1 MSVFPDAVS
10 SPGVAGQQLTS
21 AEEKRRARLAKLA
34 AWKKK
39 KEAEAEKQPVKFA
52 AKAKTTPKKPARLA
66 RKNLLDGPAD
76 KAEQTTDDAPPDLD
90 TLLENMEH
98 TQRNDSTAAIFESDD
113 DARSESDTDAEHLD
127 PAKLLQA
134 INEKNKKSVPE
145 HPPSTHPYTR
155 RLYTESPF
163 ISSLSPDEVDSLRL
177 RDAITV
183 RGKSVAR
190 PIITW
195 DHLALPN
202 SLRSALD
209 SLGFDAPTP
218 IQCEALPN
226 AMSGHDLIGIAKTGS
241 GKTLAFLLPL
251 FRQLLANP
259 AAPSVRALVM
269 TPTRELAMQI
279 FNESSVFLK
288 ALKLRGCCC
297 YGGQLIS
304 QQIAEIKKGCDLIV
318 GTPGRI
324 IDLLCA
330 NNGRVLRLSHVTYL
344 VLDEADRMFDMGFEP
359 QVMKVLRVTRPDRQ
373 TVLFSATFPPRM
385 EALARRCLTDPVEVL
400 VGAKNLVNDKITQQ
414 FEVLDED
421 QKFGRLLQVLARFQ
435 STDSGKVLIFVDKQD
450 SCDSLANQLII
461 RGYPTL
467 SLHGGKEQIDRD
479 GIISDFKSNVI
490 DILVATSVASRGLDV
505 KDLNLV
511 VNYDSPNHME
521 DYVHRVGRTGR
532 AGRSGTAVTFVTR
545 HQERSASD
553 IVRLLELSGA
563 QPPAELAQ
571 LASRFRE
578 KLKRGEVKYGSGFGG
593 RGLEKLAEIREQKKK
608 LDRTLYEGENL
619 SETNDD
625 DDDDETAEVPS
636 EKLNNFQVVFGSVKR
651 GQDSAVHHAK
661 MNINDLP
668 QSTRWHMSNKDN
680 INKVVEATGTSI
692 TTKGRY
698 YGPGKEPGP
707 KDDPKLYLLIESDN
721 EMSVR
726 QAVEMFKRSLVEG
739 LKGSLDERKRKF
751 TIV

>member
-1 MSVFPDAVS
+1 MFPDAVS
-10 SPGVAGQQLTS
+10 SPGVTGQPLTS

-39 KEAEAEKQPVKFA
+39 KEAEAEKKPVKFT
-52 AKAKTTPKKPARLA
+52 AKAKTTPRKPTRLV
-66 RKNLLDGPAD
+66 RKNLLDGPA
-76 KAEQTTDDAPPDLD
+76 EHTQQTSEDGPLDLD
-90 TLLENMEH
+90 TLLENMENSQH
-98 TQRNDSTAAIFESDD
+98 KEGSAALFESDD
-113 DARSESDTDAEHLD
+113 EVPSETDADAENLD

-145 HPPSTHPYTR
+145 HPPSEHPYTR
-155 RLYTESPF
+155 CLYKESVF
-163 ISSLSPDEVDSLRL
+163 ISSLSPDEVNSLRL

-195 DHLALPN
+195 DHLGLPL

-209 SLGFDAPTP
+209 SLGFEAPTP

-226 AMSGHDLIGIAKTGS
+226 VMSGHDLIGIAKTGS

-279 FNESSVFLK
+279 FHESSVFLQ

-297 YGGQLIS
+297 YGGQSIS
-304 QQIAEIKKGCDLIV
+304 QQIAEIKKGCDLVV

-330 NNGRVLRLSHVTYL
+330 NNGRVLRLSHVTCL

-359 QVMKVLRVTRPDRQ
+359 QVMKILKVTRPDRQ

-414 FEVLDED
+414 FEVLDEE
-421 QKFGRLLQVLARFQ
+421 QKFGRLVQVLARFQ
-435 STDSGKVLIFVDKQD
+435 STDSGKILIFVDKQD

-461 RGYPTL
+461 RGYPAL

-532 AGRSGTAVTFVTR
+532 AGRSGTAITFVTR

-553 IVRLLELSGA
+553 IVRLLELSGT
-563 QPPAELAQ
+563 QPPAELVQ
-571 LASRFRE
+571 IASRFRE
-578 KLKRGEVKYGSGFGG
+578 KLKRGEAKYGSGFGG

-608 LDRTLYEGENL
+608 LDRTLYEGENG

-636 EKLNNFQVVFGSVKR
+636 DKLKNFQVVFGSIKR
-651 GQDSAVHHAK
+651 GPDSAIHHAK

-698 YGPGKEPGP
+698 YGPGKEPGA
-707 KDDPKLYLLIESDN
+707 KEDPKLYLLIEGDN

-739 LKGSLDERKRKF
+739 LKDSLDERKRKF

>member
-1 MSVFPDAVS
+1 MFPDAVS
-10 SPGVAGQQLTS
+10 SPGVTGQPLTS

-39 KEAEAEKQPVKFA
+39 KEAEAEKKPVKFT
-52 AKAKTTPKKPARLA
+52 AKAKTTPRKPTRLV
-66 RKNLLDGPAD
+66 RKNLLDGPA
-76 KAEQTTDDAPPDLD
+76 EHTQQTSEDGPLDLD
-90 TLLENMEH
+90 TLLENMENSQH
-98 TQRNDSTAAIFESDD
+98 KEGSAALFESDD
-113 DARSESDTDAEHLD
+113 EVPSETDADAENLD

-145 HPPSTHPYTR
+145 HPPSEHPYTR
-155 RLYTESPF
+155 RLYKESVF
-163 ISSLSPDEVDSLRL
+163 ISSLSPDEVNSLRL

-195 DHLALPN
+195 DHLGLPL

-209 SLGFDAPTP
+209 SLGFEAPTP

-226 AMSGHDLIGIAKTGS
+226 VMSGHDLIGIAKTGS

-259 AAPSVRALVM
+259 VAPSVRALVM

-279 FNESSVFLK
+279 FHESSVFLQ

-297 YGGQLIS
+297 YGGQSIS
-304 QQIAEIKKGCDLIV
+304 QQIAEIKKGCDLVV

-359 QVMKVLRVTRPDRQ
+359 QVMKILKVTRPDRQ

-414 FEVLDED
+414 FEVLDEE
-421 QKFGRLLQVLARFQ
+421 QKFGRLVQVLARFQ
-435 STDSGKVLIFVDKQD
+435 STDSGKILIFVDKQD

-461 RGYPTL
+461 RGYPAL

-532 AGRSGTAVTFVTR
+532 AGRSGTAITFVTR

-553 IVRLLELSGA
+553 IVRLLELSGT
-563 QPPAELAQ
+563 QPPAELVQ
-571 LASRFRE
+571 IASRFRE
-578 KLKRGEVKYGSGFGG
+578 KLKRGEAKYGSGFGG

-608 LDRTLYEGENL
+608 LDRTLYEGENG

-636 EKLNNFQVVFGSVKR
+636 DKLKNFQVVFGSIKR
-651 GQDSAVHHAK
+651 GPDSAIHHAK

-698 YGPGKEPGP
+698 YGPGKEPGA
-707 KDDPKLYLLIESDN
+707 KEDPKLYLLIEGDN

-739 LKGSLDERKRKF
+739 LKDSLDERKRKF

>member
-1 MSVFPDAVS
+1 MFPDAVS
-10 SPGVAGQQLTS
+10 SPGVTGQPLTS

-39 KEAEAEKQPVKFA
+39 KEAEAEKKPVKFT
-52 AKAKTTPKKPARLA
+52 AKAKTTPRKPTRLV
-66 RKNLLDGPAD
+66 RKNLLDGPA
-76 KAEQTTDDAPPDLD
+76 ENTQQTSEDGPLDLD
-90 TLLENMEH
+90 TLLENMENSQH
-98 TQRNDSTAAIFESDD
+98 KEGSAALFESDD
-113 DARSESDTDAEHLD
+113 EVPSETDADAENLD

-145 HPPSTHPYTR
+145 HPPSEHPYTR
-155 RLYTESPF
+155 RLYKESVF
-163 ISSLSPDEVDSLRL
+163 ISSLSPDEVNSLRL

-195 DHLALPN
+195 DHLGLPL

-209 SLGFDAPTP
+209 SLGFEAPTP

-226 AMSGHDLIGIAKTGS
+226 VMSGHDLIGIAKTGS

-259 AAPSVRALVM
+259 VAPSVRALVM

-279 FNESSVFLK
+279 FHESSVFLQ

-297 YGGQLIS
+297 YGGQSIS
-304 QQIAEIKKGCDLIV
+304 QQIAEIKKGCDLVV

-359 QVMKVLRVTRPDRQ
+359 QVMKILKVTRPDRQ

-414 FEVLDED
+414 FEVLDEE
-421 QKFGRLLQVLARFQ
+421 QKFGRLVQVLARFQ
-435 STDSGKVLIFVDKQD
+435 STDSGKILIFVDKQD

-461 RGYPTL
+461 RGYPAL

-532 AGRSGTAVTFVTR
+532 AGRSGTAITFVTR

-553 IVRLLELSGA
+553 IVRLLELSGT
-563 QPPAELAQ
+563 QPPAELVQ
-571 LASRFRE
+571 IASRFRE
-578 KLKRGEVKYGSGFGG
+578 KLKRGEAKYGSGFGG

-608 LDRTLYEGENL
+608 LDRTLYEGENG

-636 EKLNNFQVVFGSVKR
+636 DKLKNFQVVFGSIKR
-651 GQDSAVHHAK
+651 GPDSAIHHAK

-698 YGPGKEPGP
+698 YGPGKEPGA
-707 KDDPKLYLLIESDN
+707 KEDPKLYLLIEGDN

-739 LKGSLDERKRKF
+739 LKDSLDERKRKF

>member
-1 MSVFPDAVS
+1 MFPDAVS
-10 SPGVAGQQLTS
+10 SPGVTGQPLTS

-39 KEAEAEKQPVKFA
+39 KEAEAEKKPVKFT
-52 AKAKTTPKKPARLA
+52 AKAKTTPRKPTRLV
-66 RKNLLDGPAD
+66 RKNLLDGPA
-76 KAEQTTDDAPPDLD
+76 EHTQQTSEDGPLDLD
-90 TLLENMEH
+90 TLLENMENSQH
-98 TQRNDSTAAIFESDD
+98 KEGSAALFESDD
-113 DARSESDTDAEHLD
+113 EVPSETDADAENLD

-145 HPPSTHPYTR
+145 HPPSEHPYTR
-155 RLYTESPF
+155 CLYKESVF
-163 ISSLSPDEVDSLRL
+163 ISSLSPDEVNSLRL

-195 DHLALPN
+195 DHLGLPL

-209 SLGFDAPTP
+209 SLGFEAPTP

-226 AMSGHDLIGIAKTGS
+226 VMSGHDLIGIAKTGS

-279 FNESSVFLK
+279 FHESSVFLQ

-297 YGGQLIS
+297 YGGQSIS
-304 QQIAEIKKGCDLIV
+304 QQIAEIKKGCDLVV

-359 QVMKVLRVTRPDRQ
+359 QVMKILKVTRPDRQ

-414 FEVLDED
+414 FEVLDEE
-421 QKFGRLLQVLARFQ
+421 QKFGRLVQVLARFQ
-435 STDSGKVLIFVDKQD
+435 STDSGKILIFVDKQD

-461 RGYPTL
+461 RGYPAL

-532 AGRSGTAVTFVTR
+532 AGRSGTAITFVTR

-553 IVRLLELSGA
+553 IVRLLELSGT
-563 QPPAELAQ
+563 QPPAELVQ
-571 LASRFRE
+571 IASRFRE
-578 KLKRGEVKYGSGFGG
+578 KLKRGEAKYGSGFGG

-608 LDRTLYEGENL
+608 LDRTLYEGENG

-636 EKLNNFQVVFGSVKR
+636 DKLKNFQVVFGSIKR
-651 GQDSAVHHAK
+651 GPDSAIHHAK

-698 YGPGKEPGP
+698 YGPGKEPGA
-707 KDDPKLYLLIESDN
+707 KEDPKLYLLIEGDN

-739 LKGSLDERKRKF
+739 LKDSLDERKRKF

>member
-1 MSVFPDAVS
+1 MFPDAVS
-10 SPGVAGQQLTS
+10 SPGVTGQPLTS

-39 KEAEAEKQPVKFA
+39 KEAEAEKKPVKFT
-52 AKAKTTPKKPARLA
+52 AKAKTTPRKPTRLV
-66 RKNLLDGPAD
+66 RKNLLDGPA
-76 KAEQTTDDAPPDLD
+76 ENTQQTSEDGPLDLD
-90 TLLENMEH
+90 TLLENMENSQH
-98 TQRNDSTAAIFESDD
+98 KEGSAALFESDD
-113 DARSESDTDAEHLD
+113 EVPSETDADAENLD

-145 HPPSTHPYTR
+145 HPPSEHPYTR
-155 RLYTESPF
+155 RLYKESVF
-163 ISSLSPDEVDSLRL
+163 ISSLSPDEVNSLRL

-195 DHLALPN
+195 DHLGLPL

-209 SLGFDAPTP
+209 SLGFEAPTP

-226 AMSGHDLIGIAKTGS
+226 VMSGHDLIGIAKTGS

-279 FNESSVFLK
+279 FHESSVFLQ

-297 YGGQLIS
+297 YGGQSIS
-304 QQIAEIKKGCDLIV
+304 QQIAEIKKGCDLVV

-359 QVMKVLRVTRPDRQ
+359 QVMKILKVTRPDRQ

-414 FEVLDED
+414 FEVLDEE
-421 QKFGRLLQVLARFQ
+421 QKFGRLVQVLARFQ
-435 STDSGKVLIFVDKQD
+435 STDSGKILIFVDKQD

-461 RGYPTL
+461 RGYPAL

-521 DYVHRVGRTGR
+521 DYVHRVGRSGR
-532 AGRSGTAVTFVTR
+532 AGRSGTAITFVTR

-553 IVRLLELSGA
+553 IVRLLELSGT
-563 QPPAELAQ
+563 QPPAELVQ
-571 LASRFRE
+571 IASRFRE
-578 KLKRGEVKYGSGFGG
+578 KLKRGEAKYGSGFGG

-608 LDRTLYEGENL
+608 LDRTLYEGENG

-636 EKLNNFQVVFGSVKR
+636 DKLKNFQVVFGSIKR
-651 GQDSAVHHAK
+651 GPDSAIHHAK

-698 YGPGKEPGP
+698 YGPGKEPGA
-707 KDDPKLYLLIESDN
+707 KEDPKLYLLIEGDN

-739 LKGSLDERKRKF
+739 LKDSLDERKRKF

>member
-1 MSVFPDAVS
+1 MFPDAVS
-10 SPGVAGQQLTS
+10 SPGVTGQPLTS

-39 KEAEAEKQPVKFA
+39 KEAEAEKKPVKFT
-52 AKAKTTPKKPARLA
+52 AKAKTTPRKPTRLV
-66 RKNLLDGPAD
+66 RKNLLDGPA
-76 KAEQTTDDAPPDLD
+76 EHTQQTSEDGPLDLD
-90 TLLENMEH
+90 TLLENMENSQH
-98 TQRNDSTAAIFESDD
+98 KEGSAALFESDD
-113 DARSESDTDAEHLD
+113 EVPSETDADAENLD

-145 HPPSTHPYTR
+145 HPPSEHPYTR
-155 RLYTESPF
+155 RLYKESVF
-163 ISSLSPDEVDSLRL
+163 ISSLSPDEVNSLRL

-195 DHLALPN
+195 DHLGLPL

-209 SLGFDAPTP
+209 SLGFEAPTP

-226 AMSGHDLIGIAKTGS
+226 VMSGHDLIGIAKTGS

-279 FNESSVFLK
+279 FHESSVFLQ

-297 YGGQLIS
+297 YGGQSIS
-304 QQIAEIKKGCDLIV
+304 QQIAEIKKGCDLVV

-359 QVMKVLRVTRPDRQ
+359 QVMKILKVTRPDRQ

-414 FEVLDED
+414 FEVLDEE
-421 QKFGRLLQVLARFQ
+421 QKFGRLVQVLARFQ
-435 STDSGKVLIFVDKQD
+435 STDSGKILIFVDKQD

-461 RGYPTL
+461 RGYPAL

-532 AGRSGTAVTFVTR
+532 AGRSGTAITFVTR

-553 IVRLLELSGA
+553 IVRLLELSGT
-563 QPPAELAQ
+563 QPPAELVQ
-571 LASRFRE
+571 IASRFRE
-578 KLKRGEVKYGSGFGG
+578 KLKRGEAKYGSGFGG

-608 LDRTLYEGENL
+608 LDRTLYEGENG

-636 EKLNNFQVVFGSVKR
+636 NKLKNFQVVFGSIKR
-651 GQDSAVHHAK
+651 GPDSAIHHAK

-698 YGPGKEPGP
+698 YGPGKEPGA
-707 KDDPKLYLLIESDN
+707 KEDPKLYLLIEGDN

-739 LKGSLDERKRKF
+739 LKDSLDERKRKF